1 MPERISMEQIN
12 EIGEKTRQLELYRR
26 SVEGMRRN
34 LNSRAPNYVKEL
46 KRLDGLITKKQIELF
61 GK

>member
-26 SVEGMRRN
+26 SVEGMKRN
-34 LNSRAPNYVKEL
+34 LNPRAPNYVKEL

-61 GK
+61 GR

>member
-1 MPERISMEQIN
+1 MEQIN

-26 SVEGMRRN
+26 SVEGMKRN
-34 LNSRAPNYVKEL
+34 LNPRAPNYVKEL

-61 GK
+61 GR